1 MRGFQTIQP
10 RHRNWTIV
18 SDDPPATERQK
29 PMHPA
34 YSVIIFTTAS
44 GAGYGLLIWLGLLG
58 PLGWVPQTSAFGF
71 VGLGLALLLITVG
84 LLSSTAHL
92 GHPERAW
99 RALTQ
104 WRTSWLSREG
114 VAAIATY
121 VPAGLFGIGWVF
133 LERTDGLFALMGVL
147 AAALAIVTLICT
159 GMIYASLPTI
169 RAWHQP
175 FVVPV
180 YIALALATGAL
191 LLTFLLLLFGVVTT
205 WAPCLSIITVATAW
219 GLKTASWA
227 HVDTAERTY
236 TIEKATGLGRFG
248 KVRPLEPPH
257 TQPNYV
263 MREMG
268 YQIGRK
274 HAQKLRR
281 IALLCA
287 FLVPGLLS
295 LLMLLAGQIFGLLLA
310 ILAVI
315 SAAIGVLVERWLFF
329 AEAEHVSMLYYGRE
343 AA

>member
-1 MRGFQTIQP
+1 
-10 RHRNWTIV
+10 
-18 SDDPPATERQK
+18 
-29 PMHPA
+29 MHPA
-34 YSVIIFTTAS
+34 YSVIFFTTAS

-58 PLGWVPQTSAFGF
+58 PLGWVPQTSAFGL
-71 VGLGLALLLITVG
+71 VGLGLALLLITGG

-92 GHPERAW
+92 GRPERAW
-99 RALTQ
+99 RALSQ

-133 LERTDGLFALMGVL
+133 LERTDGFFALMGVL
-147 AAALAIVTLICT
+147 AAALAVATLICT

-180 YIALALATGAL
+180 YIVLALATGAIL
-191 LLTFLLLLFGVVTT
+191 LNFLLLLFGVATD
-205 WAPCLSIITVATAW
+205 WAPLLAILAIAAAW
-219 GLKTASWA
+219 ILKTASWSR
-227 HVDTAERTY
+227 VDNAERSY
-236 TIEKATGLGRFG
+236 TIEQATGLGRFG
-248 KVRPLEPPH
+248 KVRVLEQPH

-274 HAQKLRR
+274 HAKKLRR
-281 IALLCA
+281 IAVILT

-295 LLMLLAGQIFGLLLA
+295 LLMLMTGAQLGLLLA
-310 ILAVI
+310 LVAVV
-315 SAAIGVLVERWLFF
+315 SAGIGVLVERWLFF
-329 AEAEHVSMLYYGRE
+329 AEAEHVVMLYYGKE
-343 AA
+343 TA